1 MVSTVNLAR
10 GSSRS
15 GPSHREPGARRIVL
29 AGAGT
34 ATALVLLFGYHTST
48 QGVGGPHTAVVAA
61 GPGTGTTTGG
71 SSASGGTGGSSGSA
85 GGGASGST
93 SGSSSGAATSGTFTG
108 GVAQTMWGPVQ
119 VRITVSGGKVTDA
132 QAVVVPSGNM
142 RDVSINQYA
151 VPILNQEAVQAS
163 SAQIDA
169 VSGATVT
176 SDGYIASL
184 QSALDAAGLKG

>member
-1 MVSTVNLAR
+1 MVSTAESQR
-10 GSSRS
+10 ATRAGR
-15 GPSHREPGARRIVL
+15 REPGARRIVL

-48 QGVGGPHTAVVAA
+48 QGVGGPHPSVVAA
-61 GPGTGTTTGG
+61 GPVSGTSSSTGSGSSTGG
-71 SSASGGTGGSSGSA
+71 GSA
-85 GGGASGST
+85 
-93 SGSSSGAATSGTFTG
+93 SGSSSGTVDSGTYTG

-119 VRITVSGGKVTDA
+119 VRIAVSGGKVTDA

-142 RDVSINQYA
+142 RDVSINRYA

>member
-1 MVSTVNLAR
+1 VVSTVESKP
-10 GSSRS
+10 SSSKGAVR
-15 GPSHREPGARRIVL
+15 REPGARRIVL

-48 QGVGGPHTAVVAA
+48 QGAGGPHTAVVAA
-61 GPGTGTTTGG
+61 GPGTGTTSSTG
-71 SSASGGTGGSSGSA
+71 S
-85 GGGASGST
+85 GASGST
-93 SGSSSGAATSGTFTG
+93 SGTASGAKSGTFTG

-176 SDGYIASL
+176 SGGYISSL

>member
-1 MVSTVNLAR
+1 MVSTVEPGTAR
-10 GSSRS
+10 RVR
-15 GPSHREPGARRIVL
+15 REPGARRIVL

-48 QGVGGPHTAVVAA
+48 QGIG
-61 GPGTGTTTGG
+61 GPGTSVLAAGAGTGTRAGSGG
-71 SSASGGTGGSSGSA
+71 SAAVGGSGGSTGSA
-85 GGGASGST
+85 GSGAT
-93 SGSSSGAATSGTFTG
+93 SGSGSSGAAQGGTFTG

-119 VRITVSGGKVTDA
+119 VQITVVGGKVTDA

-142 RDVSINQYA
+142 RDMSINQYA